1 MLPLFDKAGKKAI
14 GSRLRLLADIITADA
29 AKIYALYNIDMAP
42 KWFPVFY
49 VLSYN
54 GPTSITEI
62 AREIGQ
68 SHVSVSKIIREMSK
82 AGLVAEKSDASDGR
96 RNVQKLTSRGKALAE
111 KIKDQY
117 TDVQFAVEDIARQST
132 HDLWEAI
139 GEWEYLLHQKT
150 LLKRVAE
157 AKRIRESSG
166 ITIIDFSADHA
177 LDFKQLN
184 EAWIRQYF
192 RMEKADHDALDD
204 PQGYILERGGCILMA
219 MHEGNAVGTC
229 ALIKMKDEI
238 SFELAKMAVASSMQG
253 KGIGLLLGGAAI
265 TRARA
270 LGAKR
275 IYLESNTI
283 LKPAIKL
290 YEKLGFK
297 KIAGLPSPYER
308 SNIQMELLLEE

>member
-1 MLPLFDKAGKKAI
+1 MYAKAGKKAI
-14 GSRLRLLADIITADA
+14 GSRVRLLADIITADA
-29 AKIYALYNIDMAP
+29 AKIYALYNIDIAP

-54 GPTSITEI
+54 GPTAITEI

-82 AGLVAEKSDASDGR
+82 AGLVSEKSDASDGR

-117 TDVQFAVEDIARQST
+117 EDVQFAVEDIGRQAT

-139 GEWEYLLHQKT
+139 GEWEYLLEQKS
-150 LLKRVAE
+150 LLKRVAD
-157 AKRIRESSG
+157 AKRMRESSSVAV
-166 ITIIDFSADHA
+166 IDFSPEHA
-177 LDFKQLN
+177 LDFKHLN

-204 PQGYILERGGCILMA
+204 PKGYILKRGGCILMA
-219 MHEGNAVGTC
+219 TSMGNAVGTC
-229 ALIKMKDEI
+229 ALIKMKDGI
-238 SFELAKMAVASSMQG
+238 SFELAKMAVASNMQG
-253 KGIGLLLGGAAI
+253 KGIGLLLGRAAI
-265 TRARA
+265 SRART

-275 IYLESNTI
+275 LYLESNTI

-297 KIAGLPSPYER
+297 KVAGVPSPYER
-308 SNIQMELLLEE
+308 SNIQMELWLEE